1 MEILY
6 KPPFRKF
13 VKKQTRP
20 FQLAIEDEIEKI
32 VKNRAIGETKVG
44 DLQGFQVHKFN
55 FQRQNFLIA
64 YRVIESDI
72 LFFSIGPH
80 ENFYRKLKRYLKE
93 IKKND
98 YSGESI

>member
-20 FQLAIEDEIEKI
+20 LQLAIEDEIEKI
-32 VKNRAIGETKVG
+32 AKNRSIGELKIG
-44 DLQGFQVHKFN
+44 DLQGFQVHKFR

-72 LFFSIGPH
+72 LFYLIGPH
-80 ENFYRKLKRYLKE
+80 ENFYRELKRYLKE
-93 IKKND
+93 IEKK
-98 YSGESI
+98 

>member
-20 FQLAIEDEIEKI
+20 LQLAIEDEIEKI
-32 VKNRAIGETKVG
+32 AKNRSIGELKIG
-44 DLQGFQVHKFN
+44 DLQGFQVHKFR
-55 FQRQNFLIA
+55 FQRQNLLIA

-72 LFFSIGPH
+72 LFYLIGPH
-80 ENFYRKLKRYLKE
+80 ENFYRELKRYLKE
-93 IKKND
+93 IEKK
-98 YSGESI
+98 